1 MQGALANTTMRKHNL
16 SGVQRFQSGIS
27 GEEIVLGMSFE
38 DQNVAM
44 CCSIVVLLVFMS
56 SKRRRWDE
64 PPPALAPRTRSN
76 WDVRIMIGVLLLDAL
91 ELGHVGI
98 VNSGILC
105 FFSPSKGTRK

>member
-1 MQGALANTTMRKHNL
+1 MRKHNL

-64 PPPALAPRTRSN
+64 PPPAHAPPRN
-76 WDVRIMIGVLLLDAL
+76 WDVLIMIGVISLDAFRL
-91 ELGHVGI
+91 AMMRTNQMNPLI
-98 VNSGILC
+98 
-105 FFSPSKGTRK
+105 